1 MPDHP
6 NIILASGSPRRRQ
19 LLALAGLRFTIVRPE
34 VDETPVPNETPPAYA
49 RRLSLSKAAEVARR
63 SEPGALVIAADTIV
77 VHQGE
82 IIGKP
87 ADEDDAVRILRR
99 LRGQTHHVHT
109 ALAVARGE
117 KCTAEITTTAV
128 PMRHYTDDEI
138 TAYVTSGDPLDK
150 AGAYGIQHTGFNPVI
165 KLQGCYGNV
174 VGLPLCTLARMLDA
188 FGVAMPGLPEGCRQ
202 TPKVCGVEAWPL

>member
-1 MPDHP
+1 MPDYP

-19 LLALAGLRFTIVRPE
+19 LLTCAGLHFAIVRPE
-34 VDETPVPNETPPAYA
+34 VDETPAPNETPPTYA
-49 RRLSLSKAAEVARR
+49 RRLGLSKAAEVARR

-77 VHQGE
+77 VYRGE

-87 ADEDDAVRILRR
+87 AGEDDAVHILRR

-117 KCTAEITTTAV
+117 RRLAEITTTAV

-138 TAYVTSGDPLDK
+138 AAYVASGDPLDK

-165 KLQGCYGNV
+165 ELQGCYGNV
-174 VGLPLCTLARMLDA
+174 VGLPLCTLARMLEA

-202 TPKVCGVEAWPL
+202 TSKACGVAAWPL